1 MVLNYAEGVRPE
13 WDFDLLRAI
22 VREGAEELG
31 RVALDALI
39 ALPDEMG
46 CACGSY
52 RQLALPVT
60 EVVAASA

>member
-1 MVLNYAEGVRPE
+1 VC
-13 WDFDLLRAI
+13 
-22 VREGAEELG
+22 EGAEELG